1 MEKRWRNILEE
12 QVPYNTRLNVKTS
25 FDVIIENV
33 IYDVISKQYED
44 YYSGEK
50 IVDKILF
57 WDYVD

>member
-44 YYSGEK
+44 SGEK